1 MINIFA
7 IAGPT
12 CIGKTALSLK
22 LAQQLNAEIISVDS
36 ALVYRYMDIGSA
48 KPMLEEMGD
57 IKHHLLDI
65 RDPWESYSV
74 SDFMRDATSVI
85 NDIHERG
92 KRVLLVGGTM
102 LYFKGL
108 IEGLSCLPAA
118 DVDIRQQLQL
128 QLERDGLTSLY
139 QHLQSCD
146 PITANQLHANDQ
158 QRIMRALEVT
168 ISSGQPYSEMLKH
181 HPNVNGLGSQI
192 KMVSLIPE
200 HRADLH
206 KNIAYRFELM
216 CQHGFLDEV
225 RSLKAMP
232 KMHPDLP
239 SMRSVGYR
247 QAWQYLEGEY
257 DYATFIDKGIVA
269 TRQLAKRQL
278 TWIRNWSHSH
288 ELIMMPDDQVE
299 NRLFSY
305 FSKL

>member
-1 MINIFA
+1 MSSIFA

-12 CIGKTALSLK
+12 CIGKTALSLN
-22 LAQQLNAEIISVDS
+22 LAKQLNAEIISVDS
-36 ALVYRYMDIGSA
+36 ALVYRHLNIGSA
-48 KPMLEEMGD
+48 KPTLEEMGE
-57 IKHHLLDI
+57 IRHHLLDI

-74 SDFMRDATSVI
+74 SDFMSDATSAI

-118 DVDIRQQLQL
+118 NIEIRQKLQYQLNRDGLASLYQQLQL
-128 QLERDGLTSLY
+128 
-139 QHLQSCD
+139 CD

-168 ISSGQPYSEMLKH
+168 ISSGQPYSEMLKL
-181 HPNVNGLGSQI
+181 HPNINGLGSQI
-192 KMVSLIPE
+192 KMVGLVPNN
-200 HRADLH
+200 RADLH
-206 KNIAYRFELM
+206 ENIAYRFELM
-216 CQHGFLDEV
+216 CKHGFLDEV
-225 RSLKAMP
+225 RLLKAMP
-232 KMHPDLP
+232 NMHPDLP

-247 QAWQYLEGEY
+247 QAWQYLEGDY
-257 DYATFIDKGIVA
+257 DYVTFVEKGIVA

-278 TWIRNWSHSH
+278 TWIRNWSHPY
-288 ELIMMPDDQVE
+288 ELVMMPNDQVI
-299 NRLFSY
+299 NRLLSY